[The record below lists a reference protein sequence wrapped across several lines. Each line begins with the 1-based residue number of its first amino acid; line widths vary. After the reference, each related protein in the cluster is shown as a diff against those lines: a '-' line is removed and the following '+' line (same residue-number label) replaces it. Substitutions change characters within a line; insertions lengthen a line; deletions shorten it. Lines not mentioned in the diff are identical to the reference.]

1 MNDEKLEN
9 ILRHAPQPGA
19 PDGLLERL
27 QRDVRVPH
35 RAVASNVRH
44 EPAPWLRRWLPAVGV
59 AAILLSCVFVL
70 AVQNRTLVEQR
81 EQNRQLKAGVGN
93 LDQLSREN
101 LDYRRLL
108 AENQELDRLRTENRE
123 LQQLRAEVASL
134 RAQIQEIDRLRA
146 ENRQLTAATKVAP
159 QTGTDEEFFARVGDP
174 NDKALRIQ
182 CVNNLKQ
189 IGLAARIWANDN
201 NDVLPPGWLA
211 MSNELS
217 TPKILVCPAEKG
229 RTAAPNWTSFSA
241 ANLSYEY
248 LNPGGSETDPSVVLA
263 RCPIHNNVCLSDGSV
278 QQLSKN
284 RSLTMRD
291 GRYYISESP
300 QP

>member
-1 MNDEKLEN
+1 MNDEKLEY
-9 ILRHAPQPGA
+9 ILRHAPQPAA

-35 RAVASNVRH
+35 RAVSLHVRH
-44 EPAPWLRRWLPAVGV
+44 EPAPWLRRWLPAIGV
-59 AAILLSCVFVL
+59 AAILLSCVFVF
-70 AVQNRTLVEQR
+70 AVQNRALVEQR

-108 AENQELDRLRTENRE
+108 TENQELDRLRTENRE
-123 LQQLRAEVASL
+123 LQQLRAEVAGL
-134 RAQIQEIDRLRA
+134 RAQMQEIDRLRA
-146 ENRQLTAATKVAP
+146 ENRQLSAATKVAP
-159 QTGTDEEFFARVGDP
+159 QTGTDEEFFDRVGDP

-189 IGLAARIWANDN
+189 IGLAARIWAIDN
-201 NDVLPPGWLA
+201 NDVLPPGWQA
-211 MSNELS
+211 MNNELS
-217 TPKILVCPAEKG
+217 TPKILVCPADKG
-229 RTAAPNWTSFSA
+229 RTAAANWTSFSA
-241 ANLSYEY
+241 GNLSYEY

-278 QQLSKN
+278 QQLPKN
-284 RSLTMRD
+284 RSLTLRE
-291 GRYYISESP
+291 GRYYISESH